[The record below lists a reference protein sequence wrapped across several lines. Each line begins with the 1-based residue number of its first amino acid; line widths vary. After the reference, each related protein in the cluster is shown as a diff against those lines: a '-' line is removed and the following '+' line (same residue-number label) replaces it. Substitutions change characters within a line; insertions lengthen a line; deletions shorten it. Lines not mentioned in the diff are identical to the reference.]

1 GSSQSL
7 IDILSGRL
15 QLQFENLPVVLP
27 HIRSGKLKAL
37 AVGTRKRSAV
47 VPEYP
52 TMAEAGVP
60 GYESSTAFGVLA
72 AAKTPKPIMDR
83 LNADVGAVMKM
94 PEVRD
99 SLNARGF
106 DAVGST
112 PEEYRVHLREELK
125 LYARLVKI
133 AGIRPE

>member
-1 GSSQSL
+1 
-7 IDILSGRL
+7 
-15 QLQFENLPVVLP
+15 
-27 HIRSGKLKAL
+27 
-37 AVGTRKRSAV
+37 
-47 VPEYP
+47 
-52 TMAEAGVP
+52 
-60 GYESSTAFGVLA
+60 
-72 AAKTPKPIMDR
+72 MDR
-83 LNADVGAVMKM
+83 LNTDVGAVMKT